1 MDATRS
7 GKKNVPKRARAHT
20 RIAYLLILSLTSFV
34 RIPSVLRKKRP
45 RRVVPSRRFERVQFF
60 RRPSIHVCAFHRRD
74 VHSERSVHPGAIET
88 HEHAKR
94 LRRPLRVGRV
104 AIEAQLVP
112 FLAEERVEQRVAL
125 VLRRHSSSSS
135 SLSSSSSRTCLVLFF
150 RCRLCVRMHVCV
162 YYVRHRLERGLD
174 CVRSKKKVF
183 MVYGLW
189 FRVLFTI
196 PTFPARRRMP
206 TIVKSPTTEDA
217 NTSAASSLV
226 HKKST
231 RTQQNATFLDLPPI
245 WK

>member
-112 FLAEERVEQRVAL
+112 FLTEERVEQRVAL
-125 VLRRHSSSSS
+125 VLRRHILLCLLCLLLCLSFLFCFVRERKHTHTHTHTHTQHTLWESRSDARFFSRVKMGWVGPLS
-135 SLSSSSSRTCLVLFF
+135 FQTHAYYSLGFWSFF
-150 RCRLCVRMHVCV
+150 FW
-162 YYVRHRLERGLD
+162 E
-174 CVRSKKKVF
+174 KKESNS
-183 MVYGLW
+183 
-189 FRVLFTI
+189 FRPFFFSHFFTH
-196 PTFPARRRMP
+196 F
-206 TIVKSPTTEDA
+206 
-217 NTSAASSLV
+217 
-226 HKKST
+226 
-231 RTQQNATFLDLPPI
+231 
-245 WK
+245 

>member
-7 GKKNVPKRARAHT
+7 GKKNVPKRAESR
-20 RIAYLLILSLTSFV
+20 LLILSLTSFV

-112 FLAEERVEQRVAL
+112 FLTEERVEQRVAL
-125 VLRRHSSSSS
+125 VLRRHILLCLLCLLLC
-135 SLSSSSSRTCLVLFF
+135 LSFLF
-150 RCRLCVRMHVCV
+150 CVRKRKHTHTHTHTHNTRKGSQGVM
-162 YYVRHRLERGLD
+162 RDFFLE
-174 CVRSKKKVF
+174 
-183 MVYGLW
+183 
-189 FRVLFTI
+189 
-196 PTFPARRRMP
+196 
-206 TIVKSPTTEDA
+206 
-217 NTSAASSLV
+217 
-226 HKKST
+226 
-231 RTQQNATFLDLPPI
+231 
-245 WK
+245 

>member
-7 GKKNVPKRARAHT
+7 GKKNVPKRARA
-20 RIAYLLILSLTSFV
+20 RESRVLILSLTSFV

-112 FLAEERVEQRVAL
+112 FLTEERVEQRVAL
-125 VLRRHSSSSS
+125 VLRRHILLLLCLLC
-135 SLSSSSSRTCLVLFF
+135 LSFLF
-150 RCRLCVRMHVCV
+150 CVQK
-162 YYVRHRLERGLD
+162 VRASNTHTHNTHGSQVVRDFFLE
-174 CVRSKKKVF
+174 
-183 MVYGLW
+183 
-189 FRVLFTI
+189 
-196 PTFPARRRMP
+196 
-206 TIVKSPTTEDA
+206 
-217 NTSAASSLV
+217 
-226 HKKST
+226 
-231 RTQQNATFLDLPPI
+231 
-245 WK
+245 

>member
-112 FLAEERVEQRVAL
+112 FLTEERVEQRVAL
-125 VLRRHSSSSS
+125 VLRRHILLCLLC
-135 SLSSSSSRTCLVLFF
+135 LSFLF
-150 RCRLCVRMHVCV
+150 CVRKRKHTHTHTQHTQ
-162 YYVRHRLERGLD
+162 RES
-174 CVRSKKKVF
+174 RSDARF
-183 MVYGLW
+183 
-189 FRVLFTI
+189 FSRVKMGWVGPLSFQTH
-196 PTFPARRRMP
+196 A
-206 TIVKSPTTEDA
+206 
-217 NTSAASSLV
+217 
-226 HKKST
+226 
-231 RTQQNATFLDLPPI
+231 
-245 WK
+245 